1 MAVVE
6 GRGVREGETRW
17 EMRKQPAEYAGRKEV
32 VGVYGGIGWW
42 FGVGVGWALLG
53 GLRKRGEAE

>member
-1 MAVVE
+1 MQ
-6 GRGVREGETRW
+6 
-17 EMRKQPAEYAGRKEV
+17 KQPAEYGGLKEV